1 MSTRTFL
8 PTRANRRGTE
18 LFLLIFACLLSTGA
32 VAAVVLA
39 HDGAVTGAVAYYG
52 AGFLGLYLLA
62 HLAIRK
68 LAPAADPLLLP
79 IMALINGLGLA
90 MIYRIDLAYADRAE
104 RLGKSAPSQY
114 APQQL
119 IWTLVAV
126 VIVILVLLL
135 VRDHRVLARYTYTAG
150 FIGLGL
156 LALLAVPG
164 IGQEVNGS
172 RIQLR
177 LGPIPF

>member
-126 VIVILVLLL
+126 IIVIVVLLL

-177 LGPIPF
+177 L